1 MDSLPP
7 YMKIIYQ
14 ELLNI
19 YDEAEE
25 VLAKEGKSNSVI
37 YYAKNEV
44 ILNYKLKRNC
54 WHFESKGRYGVSIEA

>member
-54 WHFESKGRYGVSIEA
+54 